1 MTDLTTSAH
10 RSITEVKQGEWN
22 AIVAQ
27 QSRTGS
33 VFERYEWLLATE
45 RATGWPGHHVQVR
58 KGGTLVGVHPAF
70 VRPLPGTPLRFLGP
84 AMPGSNGALVATDE
98 AAVFA
103 AIADEMAAATGGRT
117 IGHLLKPASS
127 VSLRY
132 TTRLQARGY
141 VPSVRDCQFTLD
153 IDRDWEAVAADLS
166 QKKRRNLRKADEMG
180 VTATERRVTEK
191 RLRAFAHAHDAH
203 MDRIDGDG
211 TSRAFLQALLTT
223 MGDRLKLFSARVDG
237 DAAGELLA
245 VVGHERDCLYLLFPA
260 YDPEMFRYYPS
271 EVLYRGAIQWGID
284 RGLATCN
291 YGDTAPDLDDGTY
304 VFKSDFG
311 GRPVATLRWERI
323 GSRAGRLVS
332 RLGGEGIVAR
342 LGRPLARLT
351 GN

>member
-1 MTDLTTSAH
+1 
-10 RSITEVKQGEWN
+10 
-22 AIVAQ
+22 
-27 QSRTGS
+27 
-33 VFERYEWLLATE
+33 
-45 RATGWPGHHVQVR
+45 
-58 KGGTLVGVHPAF
+58 
-70 VRPLPGTPLRFLGP
+70 
-84 AMPGSNGALVATDE
+84 
-98 AAVFA
+98 
-103 AIADEMAAATGGRT
+103 
-117 IGHLLKPASS
+117 
-127 VSLRY
+127 
-132 TTRLQARGY
+132 
-141 VPSVRDCQFTLD
+141 
-153 IDRDWEAVAADLS
+153 
-166 QKKRRNLRKADEMG
+166 
-180 VTATERRVTEK
+180 
-191 RLRAFAHAHDAH
+191 
-203 MDRIDGDG
+203 
-211 TSRAFLQALLTT
+211 